1 MRKNSY
7 ARHLLCQPP
16 SECVSTPSKGFLAA
30 VVPICFSLIKRV
42 FRDALN
48 KTQTFILK
56 EIDKKPEITIDELS
70 KLISVETRTIER
82 NIRQLKEKNL
92 LERKGSDKNGEWVI
106 KK

>member
-1 MRKNSY
+1 MKSDTVNDTVNDT
-7 ARHLLCQPP
+7 
-16 SECVSTPSKGFLAA
+16 VSDTVNGTVNNTTNVGVNVGVK
-30 VVPICFSLIKRV
+30 
-42 FRDALN
+42 LN
-48 KTQTFILK
+48 KTQTSILK